1 MSIVLLGLNL
11 EKTRVAKYD
20 TPAKR
25 WQNKSLATDVRQ
37 SKATTQRDVPMGQKL
52 DFFPRNS
59 KMADMWLHDNW
70 EGM

>member
-1 MSIVLLGLNL
+1 MSIVLLGLHL

-37 SKATTQRDVPMGQKL
+37 SKAD
-52 DFFPRNS
+52 S
-59 KMADMWLHDNW
+59 KATNTAPSAAAAAAST
-70 EGM
+70 

>member
-1 MSIVLLGLNL
+1 MSIVLLGLHL

-37 SKATTQRDVPMGQKL
+37 SKAD
-52 DFFPRNS
+52 S
-59 KMADMWLHDNW
+59 KATNAAPSAAAAAA
-70 EGM
+70 GT

>member
-1 MSIVLLGLNL
+1 MSIVLLGLHL

-37 SKATTQRDVPMGQKL
+37 SKAD
-52 DFFPRNS
+52 S
-59 KMADMWLHDNW
+59 KATNAAPSAAAAAAST
-70 EGM
+70 